1 MALVIN
7 EEQQMLRES
16 ARDFLAD
23 RAPVSHLR
31 QLRDSGNEDR
41 VSLKLWGEMTE
52 MGWTGMLVP
61 EEHGGLDYG
70 YTGMG
75 LVLEECGRTLT
86 PSPLLGTAMI
96 GVAALRLAGSPAQCA
111 DLLPGIVS
119 GENILALACDES
131 ARHQPD
137 EIATLAEDI
146 GGRFRISGRKLA
158 VLDGHIASTFIV
170 STLVEGK
177 STLFL
182 VPAKAPGVEI
192 ERYAILDTHAAAE
205 VTFHEVVLDHDTLL
219 GGIGQGAEILDR
231 VLDTARIGVSAE
243 MLGVAQEAFERT
255 MEYLGERKQFGVP
268 IGSFQA
274 LQHRSAKL
282 FAELEMC
289 KSVTLKALQ
298 LLDEEGAD
306 VAEIASLAKAKLGD
320 TTRLATT
327 EAIQMHGGIGMTDDF
342 DIGFFLKRW
351 RILEALYGDRYYH
364 LDRFA
369 RLRGY

>member
-7 EEQQMLRES
+7 EEQQMLRDS
-16 ARDFLAD
+16 ARDFLAE

-41 VSLKLWGEMTE
+41 VSLGLWGEMAE

-75 LVLEECGRTLT
+75 LVLEECGRNLT

-96 GVAALRLAGSPAQCA
+96 GVAALRLAGSPGQCA
-111 DLLPGIVS
+111 DLLPGIAC

-131 ARHQPD
+131 SRHQPD

-146 GGRFRISGRKLA
+146 GGQFRVSGRKLA
-158 VLDGHIASTFIV
+158 VLDGQIADTFIV
-170 STLVEGK
+170 SALVGDAPTL
-177 STLFL
+177 LL
-182 VPAKAPGVEI
+182 LPAKALGVKI
-192 ERYAILDTHAAAE
+192 ERYPVLDTHAAAE
-205 VTFHEVVLDHDTLL
+205 VTFHEVVLGRDALL
-219 GGIGQGAEILDR
+219 GEIGQGAELLDR
-231 VLDTARIGVSAE
+231 ILDTARIGISAE

-255 MEYLGERKQFGVP
+255 VEYLGERKQFGVP

-274 LQHRSAKL
+274 LQHRAAKL
-282 FAELEMC
+282 HAELEMC

-298 LLDEEGAD
+298 MLDEDGTN
-306 VAEIASLAKAKLGD
+306 VAEIASLAKAKLGE

-369 RLRGY
+369 RRRGY